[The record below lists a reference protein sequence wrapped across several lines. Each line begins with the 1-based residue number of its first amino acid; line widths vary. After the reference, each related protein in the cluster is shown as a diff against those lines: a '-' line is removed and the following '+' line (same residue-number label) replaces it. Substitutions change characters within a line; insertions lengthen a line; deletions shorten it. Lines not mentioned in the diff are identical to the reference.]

1 MSQDAFGQDWQIKL
15 NIIPVI
21 PALVKHPLFNHA
33 NRPTIMRIDQ
43 LLLGTAILWTALA
56 SADNAEPL
64 YVGRAQCAPCHA
76 EQSAN
81 WTGSQHDL
89 AMQEA
94 TDSSVLGDFNDAS
107 FEQFGVVSRFYRQDG
122 KFMVHTEGPDG
133 ALQDY
138 PIKYTFGVFPLQ
150 QYLIEFPGGRLQ
162 ALDIGW
168 DSRPKEQGG
177 QRWIH
182 LHPAD
187 PVRHDDVLY
196 WTGPNLN
203 WNYMCADCHSTNL
216 RKGYDERSDSYHTT
230 WSEIDVSCEAC
241 HGPGSKHVQWA
252 EAKEKGETLEVPDMG
267 LTVRLDERVGV
278 AWQIDPATGKAK
290 RSTPR
295 ETTKEIQVCARCH
308 SRRSQMT
315 DEAFAGQPFLDAFRP
330 SLLTEGLYHPDGQIQ
345 DEVYVWG
352 SLMQSKMYEAGIT
365 CSDCHDPHAATVRLP
380 GDVVCY
386 QCHLPDPYATKKHHF
401 HEEGSAGA
409 SCVECHMPPTNYMV
423 VDARHDHSFRI
434 PRPDQSIAMGTPNAC
449 NKCHADKTAQ
459 WAADQVEAWY
469 GKSPEGFQHYAPAF
483 HAAHGQL
490 PGAGRLLQ
498 EIAADASQ
506 PPIAR
511 ATALQ
516 ELGAYPDSAMLAR
529 VQQGLGADDPLERL
543 GALGALESFP
553 AAQRLLAVSLLWDDL
568 KAVRIEAAHL
578 LAALPPQQQLP
589 DQVREKL
596 AQGIQEYIAVQE
608 FNAERPEAQ
617 VSLGTLYADQG
628 RVQDAEAAYRVAI
641 GLQPRFIPAY
651 VNMAHLLGGMKR
663 EREAEGF
670 LRQGLELNPDS
681 ADLYHALGLSLV
693 RQKEIDQA
701 TTALARAA
709 ELAPDN
715 ARYSYVYA
723 VALQSSGK
731 LDEAIKVLETAHRQR
746 PGDLDTLSALVTFSR
761 EAGHREAALDYALQL
776 QQLVPDNPS
785 VDQMVRD
792 LGAPHG

>member
-1 MSQDAFGQDWQIKL
+1 MRAAYL
-15 NIIPVI
+15 VL
-21 PALVKHPLFNHA
+21 ALAACTWSVV
-33 NRPTIMRIDQ
+33 
-43 LLLGTAILWTALA
+43 A
-56 SADNAEPL
+56 SADEVTPQ
-64 YVGRAQCAPCHA
+64 YVGRAACAPCHA
-76 EQSAN
+76 EETTR

-94 TDSSVLGDFNDAS
+94 SDASVLGDFNDVS
-107 FEQFGVVSRFYRQDG
+107 FEQFGVVSRFYRKDG

-133 ALQDY
+133 TLQDY

-177 QRWIH
+177 QAWIH

-187 PVRHDDVLY
+187 PVRHDDVLF

-216 RKGYDERSDSYHTT
+216 RKGYDEKSDSYHTT

-252 EAKEKGETLEVPDMG
+252 EAKEKGETLDVPDMG
-267 LTVRLDERVGV
+267 LKVRLDERKGV

-295 ETTKEIQVCARCH
+295 TTTKEVQVCARCH

-315 DEAFAGQPFLDAFRP
+315 DEAFAGQPFLDAFHP
-330 SLLTEGLYHPDGQIQ
+330 SLLTEGLYYPDGQIQ

-386 QCHLPDPYATKKHHF
+386 QCHLPDRYATKKHHF
-401 HEEGSAGA
+401 HEEGSTGA

-434 PRPDQSIAMGTPNAC
+434 PRPDQSVTMGTPNAC
-449 NKCHADKTAQ
+449 NKCHADKTPQ
-459 WAADQVEAWY
+459 WAAEQVEAWY

-483 HAAHGQL
+483 HAARQQL
-490 PGAGRLLQ
+490 PGAGKLLQ
-498 EIAADASQ
+498 EIAADAAQ

-516 ELGAYPDSAMLAR
+516 ELGAYPDSAMLAQVR
-529 VQQGLGADDPLERL
+529 KGLAADDPLERL
-543 GALGALESFP
+543 GALSAMESLGQ
-553 AAQRLLAVSLLWDDL
+553 AQRLLAVSLLWDDL
-568 KAVRIEAAHL
+568 KAVRIEAARL
-578 LAALPPQQQLP
+578 LVVLPADRLPPQVQEQLA
-589 DQVREKL
+589 K
-596 AQGIQEYIAVQE
+596 GIDEYVAVQQ

-617 VSLGTLYADQG
+617 LNLGTLYADQG
-628 RVQDAEAAYRVAI
+628 RYQDAELAYRKAI
-641 GLQPRFIPAY
+641 ELQPRFIPAY
-651 VNMAHLLGGMKR
+651 VNMAQLLSGLER
-663 EREAEGF
+663 EQEAEGF
-670 LRQGLELNPDS
+670 LRQGLELNPKS
-681 ADLYHALGLSLV
+681 ADLEHALGLSLV
-693 RQKEIDQA
+693 RQKKSEEA
-701 TTALARAA
+701 VTALAKAA

-723 VALQSSGK
+723 VALQSTGK
-731 LDEAIKVLETAHRQR
+731 LDQAIEVLEDAHGRH
-746 PGDLDTLSALVTFSR
+746 PGDLETLFALATFNRDGGHPKEALKYAR
-761 EAGHREAALDYALQL
+761 ELQEL
-776 QQLVPDNPS
+776 MPGNPS
-785 VDQMVRD
+785 VDQLLRELD
-792 LGAPHG
+792 APTG